1 MQRRYTLTC
10 DWVPDLD
17 RPVVTEAG
25 KLRAVGTEEDTKDH
39 ASAHSRVPT
48 QDRRYFTRSGIVKS
62 DVVVGITDCEGV
74 AIWTEADTQYWCVTG
89 QRRLTSRRLPNSHT
103 FVPATTGYLPTIWT
117 ETNTPDFPAK
127 SSIVSTHPTFE
138 NKQE

>member
-62 DVVVGITDCEGV
+62 DVAVGITGCEGV
-74 AIWTEADTQYWCVTG
+74 AIWTEADAQYWCVAG
-89 QRRLTSRRLPNSHT
+89 QRRLASRRLSNSDA
-103 FVPATTGYLPTIWT
+103 FAPATTGYLLAIWT
-117 ETNTPDFPAK
+117 EANTPDFPVK
-127 SSIVSTHPTFE
+127 SSIVSTHPTLE
-138 NKQE
+138 NKKE

>member
-17 RPVVTEAG
+17 RPVVTAAG

-62 DVVVGITDCEGV
+62 DVVE
-74 AIWTEADTQYWCVTG
+74 
-89 QRRLTSRRLPNSHT
+89 RRNSHT
-103 FVPATTGYLPTIWT
+103 FVPAATGYLPTIWT

-138 NKQE
+138 TKQE